1 MTNESDLRRGATS
14 PYFYLG
20 IVFIVLGIVLGI
32 SNAIVLAFA
41 AAGVAFIVVAF
52 AGGGTN
58 RKGGS
63 DGTAGPS
70 TGTGA

>member
-20 IVFIVLGIVLGI
+20 IVFIVLGI
-32 SNAIVLAFA
+32 SNAIFLAFA

-52 AGGGTN
+52 AGGGTK

>member
-1 MTNESDLRRGATS
+1 M
-14 PYFYLG
+14 
-20 IVFIVLGIVLGI
+20 LGIVLGI
-32 SNAIVLAFA
+32 SNAIFLAFA

-52 AGGGTN
+52 AGGGTK